1 MTTLPGL
8 GLELP
13 ASWGVATLAEVTSKI
28 GSGATPR
35 GGNSVYVASGPAL
48 IRSQNIHDHEFKPE
62 GLAFLSQE
70 AAAALR
76 GVTVETGDVLIN
88 ITGDSILRTAVV
100 PESVLPARVNQHVAI
115 VRSNGRVD
123 PGFLQKWLS
132 LPLMKEYMLGHSSGG
147 TRKAIT
153 KGHLQSFPIPLPP
166 LAEQRAIAATLG
178 ALDDKIE
185 SNRRA
190 AETLGTLIGALFTQT
205 TSGPAISYA
214 PLGEITSVVKGRSYK
229 SAELEESSTALVTLK
244 SIDRNGG
251 YKGDGL
257 KPYTGSYRAE
267 QVVHPGEIV
276 VAQTDLTQGAEVVG
290 RGVRV
295 PQSTRYDTLV
305 ASLDLAIVRPER
317 GMPVEYLFG
326 LLSSGA
332 FRQHC
337 RNHVTGTTVLHLAKD
352 AIPTWEAPIVSFAE
366 QVRFAKTARTLLAR
380 MDALFEENDRL
391 VALRDSLLPELLS
404 GRIRVPAEGVAA

>member
-1 MTTLPGL
+1 MTWRRVALRELGQIVGGGTPKTSVSENFGDDYPWITPKDLSRQKQRFVSRGERGITAQGL
-8 GLELP
+8 GSSSAKLLPKGTVLLSSRAPIGLTAIAAQPVTTNQGCRSFVPGPEADSLFMYYLLGSMTDELNRK
-13 ASWGVATLAEVTSKI
+13 ANGSTFKEISGSTLAGIEVEI
-28 GSGATPR
+28 P
-35 GGNSVYVASGPAL
+35 
-48 IRSQNIHDHEFKPE
+48 
-62 GLAFLSQE
+62 
-70 AAAALR
+70 
-76 GVTVETGDVLIN
+76 
-88 ITGDSILRTAVV
+88 
-100 PESVLPARVNQHVAI
+100 
-115 VRSNGRVD
+115 
-123 PGFLQKWLS
+123 
-132 LPLMKEYMLGHSSGG
+132 
-147 TRKAIT
+147 
-153 KGHLQSFPIPLPP
+153 PLP
-166 LAEQRAIAATLG
+166 EQRAIAATLG

-190 AETLGTLIGALFTQT
+190 AETLGTLIGALFSQA

-257 KPYTGSYRAE
+257 KPYTGPYRAE

-295 PQSTRYDTLV
+295 PQSTKYDTLV

-326 LLSSGA
+326 LLSSEA

-352 AIPTWEAPIVSFAE
+352 AIPTWEAPIVTFAE

-404 GRIRVPAEGVAA
+404 GRIRIPAEGVAA

>member
-35 GGNSVYVASGPAL
+35 GGSSVYVASGPAL

-70 AAAALR
+70 AAAVLR

-190 AETLGTLIGALFTQT
+190 VVSISDLLDAQSEKSGADLPTV
-205 TSGPAISYA
+205 
-214 PLGEITSVVKGRSYK
+214 PLGVIATSVKDTVNPSK
-229 SAELEESSTALVTLK
+229 L
-244 SIDRNGG
+244 
-251 YKGDGL
+251 GD
-257 KPYTGSYRAE
+257 A
-267 QVVHPGEIV
+267 VVDHFSLP
-276 VAQTDLTQGAEVVG
+276 AFDAGA
-290 RGVRV
+290 
-295 PQSTRYDTLV
+295 
-305 ASLDLAIVRPER
+305 RPER
-317 GMPVEYLFG
+317 VAAATIKSNKFKVPRSAV
-326 LLSSGA
+326 LLSRLNPRFNRTWWASAGA
-332 FRQHC
+332 EASALASTEFLVLASEDDLELAGVWLAVRDPFFREELPK
-337 RNHVTGTTVLHLAKD
+337 RVTGTSGSHQRVRPDDVLTIEVPDFRSAAPEVKHSALALLMR
-352 AIPTWEAPIVSFAE
+352 AE
-366 QVRFAKTARTLLAR
+366 SLR
-380 MDALFEENDRL
+380 MESDRL
-391 VALRDSLLPELLS
+391 TALRDALLPELLA

>member
-8 GLELP
+8 RLELP

-76 GVTVETGDVLIN
+76 GVTVESGDVLIN
-88 ITGDSILRTAVV
+88 ITGDSILRTAIV

-190 AETLGTLIGALFTQT
+190 TAVGESLIRALVESALDGSEGADGTLGDYCRLVKAPVKVEEISADDNYIGLERMPRGSIFLTEWEKAEGLGSNKTAFRRGDVLFGKLRPYFKKVGIAPVNGVCSTDILAVRPKDPRDLALIAVVAASDALIDSLSAGSTGTRMPRASWKDLAAWQVPVL
-205 TSGPAISYA
+205 TSTERAELSDRVA
-214 PLGEITSVVKGRSYK
+214 PLVER
-229 SAELEESSTALVTLK
+229 LEQLTFES
-244 SIDRNGG
+244 R
-251 YKGDGL
+251 
-257 KPYTGSYRAE
+257 R
-267 QVVHPGEIV
+267 
-276 VAQTDLTQGAEVVG
+276 LT
-290 RGVRV
+290 
-295 PQSTRYDTLV
+295 
-305 ASLDLAIVRPER
+305 
-317 GMPVEYLFG
+317 
-326 LLSSGA
+326 
-332 FRQHC
+332 
-337 RNHVTGTTVLHLAKD
+337 
-352 AIPTWEAPIVSFAE
+352 
-366 QVRFAKTARTLLAR
+366 
-380 MDALFEENDRL
+380 
-391 VALRDSLLPELLS
+391 ALRDALLPELLS

>member
-1 MTTLPGL
+1 MTQIAHRPIG
-8 GLELP
+8 ELVVNLDRRRVP
-13 ASWGVATLAEVTSKI
+13 VKASDR
-28 GSGATPR
+28 R
-35 GGNSVYVASGPAL
+35 GGPYPYYGASGVV
-48 IRSQNIHDHEFKPE
+48 DHVDDYLFE
-62 GLAFLSQE
+62 GLHLLVAEDGENLRSRNTPVAFLADGRFWVNNHAHVLQGNSENDTRYLSYALE
-70 AAAALR
+70 AADISGYVTGSAQPKLSQAALAAI
-76 GVTVETGDVLIN
+76 E
-88 ITGDSILRTAVV
+88 V
-100 PESVLPARVNQHVAI
+100 PA
-115 VRSNGRVD
+115 
-123 PGFLQKWLS
+123 
-132 LPLMKEYMLGHSSGG
+132 
-147 TRKAIT
+147 
-153 KGHLQSFPIPLPP
+153 PP
-166 LAEQRAIAATLG
+166 LDVQRAIAATLG

-190 AETLGTLIGALFTQT
+190 AEALGTLIGALFTQT

-257 KPYTGSYRAE
+257 KPYTGPYRAE

-295 PQSTRYDTLV
+295 PQSTKYDTLV

-326 LLSSGA
+326 LLSSEA

-352 AIPTWEAPIVSFAE
+352 AIPTWEAPIVTVAE